1 MNRPIQ
7 FDSFTQY
14 RNERLCLALGLILLA
29 FSLLDVDNSCSLRN
43 SGDAVYAQED
53 SEQTL
58 IYSSKNYAS
67 NLAKRTRNK
76 VESIEANEVDDLE
89 EIIETD
95 ALDGSEQEN
104 RSSNALQTE
113 ADESIS
119 SDAIE
124 TSEFALAPPERDID
138 VLIDMRHAYDFSD
151 FPLTIDDRLYHRI
164 YSFHRAFTYLK
175 SQGVQIEKYESDEPL
190 SYEYLSRCKT
200 LFLNLPSADR
210 EPFLLSEL
218 ASIKKYVEEGGTAF
232 FIVDHTN
239 CYFHQSRLKPLFHEL
254 DIEPQYYGICD
265 ATQNIG
271 SGYGWIYLNKFKP
284 CPVTERLRQ
293 IAFQTGGGV
302 DPRDAVVWS
311 SEASWQDSANIPVYG
326 EADLGY
332 FGNFAQDKG
341 ERAGA
346 NGAVLA
352 KEIGLGK
359 IVVVGDQN
367 IFSPF
372 FLQYLDN
379 YRLWINSFAW
389 LLNNPGLADPQKYVA
404 SGLDEKRV
412 LCWEELRPNAKRF
425 GDPDREGYYNVYSAL
440 CRYYNVFCIAN
451 DDTEIGLVS
460 NVLLWIDANEETS
473 QEGIEFAYMQLEQ
486 GKTLVVLDPTEGVF
500 DKDESPLVVI
510 IRKLEEKGI
519 QTKENN
525 GAVSGEEETKEETSP
540 TVKKIE
546 FSNGG
551 KIIALHGKDSFDN
564 SNVPAPES
572 KFLFL
577 QQENLNTLLKT
588 IDFEL
593 NRK

>member
-1 MNRPIQ
+1 MNRPMQ
-7 FDSFTQY
+7 FDSFSH
-14 RNERLCLALGLILLA
+14 NKIESLCLATGIILLA
-29 FSLLDVDNSCSLRN
+29 FSALNADGSCSLWKSN
-43 SGDAVYAQED
+43 DVLYAQED
-53 SEQTL
+53 SEHTL

-67 NLAKRTRNK
+67 NLSKRTGNK
-76 VESIEANEVDDLE
+76 VKSIESDEVDELE
-89 EIIETD
+89 EKTD
-95 ALDGSEQEN
+95 VDAHDEDEGEN
-104 RSSNALQTE
+104 PSSYDSQTNS
-113 ADESIS
+113 DESIS
-119 SDAIE
+119 PDIIE

-175 SQGVQIEKYESDEPL
+175 SQGVQVEKYESNEPL

-200 LFLNLPSADR
+200 LFLNLPSADK

-218 ASIKKYVEEGGTAF
+218 VSIKKYIEEGGSAF

-239 CYFHQSRLKPLFHEL
+239 CYFHQSCLKPLFHEL
-254 DIEPQYYGICD
+254 DIEPQFYSICD

-271 SGYGWIYLNKFKP
+271 AGYGWIYFNKFAP
-284 CPVTERLRQ
+284 CPITDRLRQ

-302 DPRDAVVWS
+302 DPRYAVVWS
-311 SEASWQDSANIPVYG
+311 SEASWQDSANIPIYG

-332 FGNFAQDKG
+332 FGNFAQDED
-341 ERAGA
+341 ERVGA
-346 NGAVLA
+346 NGSVLV
-352 KEIGLGK
+352 KEIGRGK

-389 LLNNPGLADPQKYVA
+389 LLNVPELADPQRYVA
-404 SGLDEKRV
+404 SGIDEKRV

-425 GDPDREGYYNVYSAL
+425 GDPDPKGYYDVYSAL

-451 DDTEIGLVS
+451 DDTDIGLVS
-460 NVLLWIDANEETS
+460 NVLIWIDADEETS
-473 QEGIEFAYMQLEQ
+473 QEGVEFAYKQLER
-486 GKTLVVLDPTEGVF
+486 GKTLLVLDPAEGVL
-500 DKDESPLVVI
+500 DKDDSPLTVI
-510 IRKLEEKGI
+510 IRKLEEKGV
-519 QTKENN
+519 QTKKNN
-525 GAVSGEEETKEETSP
+525 ATVASEEIKGGESSTAQM
-540 TVKKIE
+540 IE

-564 SNVPAPES
+564 SSVPAPES
-572 KFLFL
+572 KPLFL
-577 QQENLNTLLKT
+577 QQENLKTLMKT
-588 IDFEL
+588 IDSEL
-593 NRK
+593 TEK